1 MEAAPAP
8 EPQPQLG
15 TALVLGAAGLKAA
28 IVAGNAKSIDHAD
41 TVRPCTFLPKLPL
54 SLNLA

>member
-28 IVAGNAKSIDHAD
+28 IVAGMQKVCVDQ
-41 TVRPCTFLPKLPL
+41 C
-54 SLNLA
+54 